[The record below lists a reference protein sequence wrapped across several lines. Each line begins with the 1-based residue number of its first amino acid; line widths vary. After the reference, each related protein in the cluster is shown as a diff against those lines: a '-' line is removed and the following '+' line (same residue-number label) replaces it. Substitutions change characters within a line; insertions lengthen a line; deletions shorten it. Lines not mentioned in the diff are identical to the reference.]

1 MQSVFTQLILDVK
14 SLETSV
20 GFYRDALG
28 LNVTLT
34 DEWEGHRLAYMN
46 SDGFDLLLL
55 EQPDENQYPN
65 VLRGGGVVLNFRVS
79 NLPKVAEELRR
90 DSVSV
95 LRDLDDPTFGDRTLL
110 IADPD
115 GYAILLSEPVV
126 AVS

>member
-1 MQSVFTQLILDVK
+1 MFTQLILDVK